1 MCVTIQTETP
11 QSWDFLE
18 LLCLLNL
25 DFRTLIAW
33 DDSWLI
39 PEGATL
45 LALEVKDTN
54 ERHLAASLWLLYLL
68 NTLQHVH
75 CHHNCSHMG
84 LFLP

>member
-1 MCVTIQTETP
+1 MEQWVAWCVCVNVQREKP

-18 LLCLLNL
+18 LLGLLNL

-39 PEGATL
+39 RDGATL

-54 ERHLAASLWLLYLL
+54 ERHLATSLCLL
-68 NTLQHVH
+68 
-75 CHHNCSHMG
+75 
-84 LFLP
+84 